1 MSSDQL
7 GYDYRIVSSLRGKM
21 IEIYG
26 VDKPI
31 NELPKE
37 TILNKI
43 TNELSEDIYLILDCN
58 ANYKGIPRTVSEYI
72 LSINKNSNTKC
83 ANNREDIGFIDE
95 DELLDSLNEN
105 DFNINNIRLIIEKI
119 VFQCDTLN
127 KNKDY
132 YSIDPYSKRYSQY
145 LNIIMNQLKL
155 VMEFYKLGNTGM
167 KNNDI
172 IKLLDNTCF
181 TSNFKLYIV
190 ILINILENIKLL
202 TEYIIDINI
211 ISSVLKSNSHKVVIV
226 TTKNRCL
233 RLSQHVFS
241 NIIKIKDSNR
251 NVLTIPREDIKRAN
265 ETPITNTDL
274 DNKILSYLNLKFK
287 LNLKCSN

>member
-1 MSSDQL
+1 MSDKL

-37 TILNKI
+37 LILNKI
-43 TNELSEDIYLILDCN
+43 KNELHDDSDLILDCDPHF
-58 ANYKGIPRTVSEYI
+58 KGIPKTISEYI
-72 LSINKNSNTKC
+72 LSITNNNNMTF
-83 ANNREDIGFIDE
+83 ANNREDIGYINE
-95 DELLDSLNEN
+95 DELLDTLNIMDPN
-105 DFNINNIRLIIEKI
+105 NFNMNEIRQIIEKI
-119 VFQCDTLN
+119 LFQCDTLQ
-127 KNKDY
+127 KNKEY
-132 YSIDPYSKRYSQY
+132 YSIPSYSKRYSLY
-145 LNIIMNQLKL
+145 INIIINQLKL
-155 VMEFYKLGNTGM
+155 VMEFYKLGNEGM
-167 KNNDI
+167 RRNDI

-181 TSNFKLYIV
+181 TSNYNLYIV

-233 RLSQHVFS
+233 RLAQHVFN

-251 NVLTIPREDIKRAN
+251 KDIKTVSREDIENAN
-265 ETPITNTDL
+265 EPPITNSEI
-274 DNKILSYLNLKFK
+274 DNNILSYLKK
-287 LNLKCSN
+287 DSSCSN